1 MRVSAMVEWA
11 GRLLFFPPTSAYTAT
26 MTRRMPSGDKP
37 YRVYRGGR
45 IRGKVPSLHPPKGKT
60 PGGSGFSLRP
70 NKRWLRWIPVL
81 LGVFLVLVL
90 VWALA
95 SYFQFRDGVSAANK
109 RLDRKTAQALDDQHG
124 ASNILLLGTDHAR
137 LAGRESAN
145 RTDSITLVRVDS
157 GSHRI
162 AYLSI
167 PRDLRAEIPGY
178 GTSKINAAMQVGGAA
193 LAVRTVRELTGLPIN
208 HVIIVDFSQFEDLI
222 NKLGG
227 IEIDVPERIISKFD
241 CPYPTEERCA
251 RWDGWRFAKGKQHM
265 DGHRALIYSRV
276 RKNKLNPADTDFS
289 RAEHNQQV
297 LQAVAGKL
305 TSLGTL
311 IKLPFIGDDLL
322 APVATDL
329 STHGF
334 LSLGWTKFRSSSSR
348 TLHCRLGGESSGGE
362 IVPTEENRSVIA
374 MVTGDSAP
382 QPPTPGSGSFGPG
395 CVEGNR
401 TLGVR

>member
-1 MRVSAMVEWA
+1 
-11 GRLLFFPPTSAYTAT
+11 
-26 MTRRMPSGDKP
+26 MPSGEKP

-45 IRGKVPSLHPPKGKT
+45 VRGRVPAPTQATEQS
-60 PGGSGFSLRP
+60 GSGFRLRP
-70 NKRWLRWIPVL
+70 NRRWLRWIPIGLGILFVFVL
-81 LGVFLVLVL
+81 A
-90 VWALA
+90 WALA

-109 RLDRKTAQALDDQHG
+109 RLDRKAAQALDDQHG
-124 ASNILLLGTDHAR
+124 NATDILLLGTDHAR
-137 LAGRESAN
+137 LTGREAAN

-157 GSHRI
+157 DRHRI

-178 GTSKINAAMQVGGAA
+178 GTTKINAAMQVGGAA
-193 LAVRTVRELTGLPIN
+193 LAVRTVHILTGLPIN
-208 HVIIVDFSQFEDLI
+208 HVLVVDFSQFEDLI
-222 NKLGG
+222 DKLGG
-227 IEIDVPERIISKFD
+227 IDIDVPERIISKFD

-289 RAEHNQQV
+289 RAERNQQV

-305 TSLGTL
+305 TSFGTL
-311 IKLPFIGDDLL
+311 VQMPFIGDDLL

-329 STHGF
+329 STHSF
-334 LSLGWTKFRSSSSR
+334 LSLGWTKFRSSSGR

-382 QPPTPGSGSFGPG
+382 QPPTPGSGAYGPG
-395 CVEGNR
+395 CVVGNR

>member
-1 MRVSAMVEWA
+1 
-11 GRLLFFPPTSAYTAT
+11 
-26 MTRRMPSGDKP
+26 MPSGEKP

-45 IRGKVPSLHPPKGKT
+45 ARGKVPSLPPPGGKT
-60 PGGSGFSLRP
+60 PRSSAFSLRP
-70 NKRWLRWIPVL
+70 NRRWLRWIPVAI
-81 LGVFLVLVL
+81 GVFLVFVL

-208 HVIIVDFSQFEDLI
+208 HVLIVDFSQFEDLI

-227 IEIDVPERIISKFD
+227 IDIDVPERIISKFD

-305 TSLGTL
+305 TSFGTL

-322 APVATDL
+322 APVATDI

-334 LSLGWTKFRSSSSR
+334 LSLGWTKFRSSSGR

>member
-1 MRVSAMVEWA
+1 
-11 GRLLFFPPTSAYTAT
+11 
-26 MTRRMPSGDKP
+26 MPSGEKP

-45 IRGKVPSLHPPKGKT
+45 ARGKVPSLPPPEGKT
-60 PGGSGFSLRP
+60 RRDWRSSLRP
-70 NKRWLRWIPVL
+70 NRRWLRWIPVVI
-81 LGVFLVLVL
+81 GIFLVFVL

-109 RLDRKTAQALDDQHG
+109 RIDRKTAQALDDDHG
-124 ASNILLLGTDHAR
+124 STTDILLLGTDHAR

-145 RTDSITLVRVDS
+145 RTDSITLVRADS
-157 GSHRI
+157 GRHRI
-162 AYLSI
+162 VYLSI
-167 PRDLRAEIPGY
+167 PRDLRVEIPGY
-178 GTSKINAAMQVGGAA
+178 GSSKVNAAMQVGGAS
-193 LAVRTVRELTGLPIN
+193 LAVKTVRLLTGLPIN
-208 HVIIVDFSQFEDLI
+208 HVVIVDFSQFEDLI
-222 NKLGG
+222 DKLGG
-227 IEIDVPERIISKFD
+227 IDIDVPERIISKFD

-265 DGHRALIYSRV
+265 DGRRALIYSRV

-305 TSLGTL
+305 TSFGTL
-311 IKLPFIGDDLL
+311 VQLPFIGDDLL

-329 STHGF
+329 STHAF
-334 LSLGWTKFRSSSSR
+334 LSLGWTKFRSSSGR

-362 IVPTEENRSVIA
+362 IIGDGEQNHAVIA

-382 QPPTPGSGSFGPG
+382 QPPTPGSGAFGPG